1 MTTRRFSG
9 DSATPENNG
18 TKPGSAD
25 EQTTSQRR
33 PVSFLHA
40 LGIVSALGMNCE
52 ETRDTLFG
60 DRPANMVT
68 SNNFLPDRAVTVGMV
83 PDEPAAL
90 PKHLHHHDTRNN
102 RLLWAAS
109 GQISECIEATIARY
123 GAGRIG
129 IILGTS
135 TSGIDE
141 GTQSYRHYLQQ
152 GALPGNFSYAGQ
164 EIGAPADFLREA
176 LGLNGPSYVISTAC
190 SSSAKVFS
198 AGQRLIRAGICDAV
212 LIGGVDSLCSLTIA
226 GFAALQSVAAGLCT
240 PMSTNRDGINIGEG
254 AAVFMMRRDEADI
267 ALLGVGETSDAHHP
281 NAPHPDG
288 IGARAA
294 MQQALDQA
302 GLQPSDIAYLN
313 MHGTATPLN
322 DSMEAKAIHDLFGD
336 NVPVSSTKPMTGHTL
351 GAAGAIEAA
360 ILYLA
365 LTDVS
370 TGGRDGQSH
379 GPRLPRHIWDG
390 ARDDN
395 LPDLMLVTDQ
405 NNRVA
410 PGEKYAM
417 LSNSFAFGGSNAAVI
432 LAKGWHHASAPE
444 NIS

>member
-1 MTTRRFSG
+1 MTVRRFSG
-9 DSATPENNG
+9 DSAIPENNG
-18 TKPGSAD
+18 VSTGGGK
-25 EQTTSQRR
+25 QRR
-33 PVSFLHA
+33 PVGFLHA

-52 ETRDTLFG
+52 ETRNSLFG
-60 DRPANMVT
+60 NRRANMVT
-68 SNNFLPDRAVTVGMV
+68 RDTFLPDRAVTVGMV
-83 PDEPAAL
+83 PNEPPAL
-90 PKHLHHHDTRNN
+90 PDNLSRHDTRNN
-102 RLLWAAS
+102 RLLWAATC
-109 GQISECIEATIARY
+109 QISDCIHATVARY
-123 GAGRIG
+123 GAQRVG

-141 GTQSYRHYLQQ
+141 GTQSYRHYLQT
-152 GALPGNFSYAGQ
+152 GDLPENFRYSGQ
-164 EIGAPADFLREA
+164 EIGAPADFLRQA
-176 LGLNGPSYVISTAC
+176 LGLDGPAYVISTAC

-226 GFAALQSVAAGLCT
+226 GFAALQSIATGLCS
-240 PMSTNRDGINIGEG
+240 PMSANRDGINIGEG

-302 GLQPSDIAYLN
+302 GLMPTDIAYLN

-322 DSMEAKAIHDLFGD
+322 DSMESRAIHDLFGD
-336 NVPVSSTKPMTGHTL
+336 QVPVSSTKPMTGHTL

-360 ILYLA
+360 ILYLSLCDA
-365 LTDVS
+365 QNS
-370 TGGRDGQSH
+370 

-390 ARDDN
+390 ARDN
-395 LPDLMLVTDQ
+395 TLPNLMLVNDH
-405 NNRVA
+405 NSHLA
-410 PGEKYAM
+410 PTKKCAM
-417 LSNSFAFGGSNAAVI
+417 LSNSFAFGGSNAALI
-432 LAKGWHHASAPE
+432 LATGWHKTATSDP
-444 NIS
+444 I